1 MTAKRPMAINTH
13 PPILNSFPPFFGV
26 RRELKIP
33 PLERIDFAAVDGTAL
48 CMYHPKRDALH
59 LKGEGRCPVILTPGT
74 AMSALSYC
82 IDTVKCN
89 FVEFLVEQGFDV
101 WLFDWRT
108 SPLLAAHEQSYT
120 VDDVARCDWPA
131 AVEKVRSL
139 TGQEQVAVM
148 AHCLS
153 SPCFM
158 LSLVRGY
165 TDCKHVSALV
175 ASQVGLHLELT
186 PFGRLKVHTRL
197 DRLLPTGE
205 VIHEKQSQVNFQL
218 SDAVISGLSI
228 FIPKAYGCYN
238 AACYRQSATFGDI
251 ILHSRLNPKTHA
263 IMGELLPECSTGFL
277 KDVAF
282 WLRKNCVLK
291 KEDFAHLDRL
301 QLPITFISGS
311 ENRMFVPEGT
321 ARTYELLREKNGPE
335 NYERK
340 VYPGFGHLDCFIS
353 DAGRTKMWPD
363 ITKALGN
370 GDRQKRCRTPSRL
383 RTLGLAF
390 RERMSGTLVWGEP
403 DPEAAARR
411 PERPDNTVS
420 IVWVITI
427 LDLKA
432 FLRSREEKKSADTS
446 PKHSSRLRSA
456 LDYAGHVHSWI
467 EPGSEAVTVKPFRFT
482 YRGETVLGHN
492 DGVFKPFV
500 QDKVDPK
507 LKLIIYE
514 TCLEQN
520 GKEYYLIGEKR
531 LTKGSIANLC
541 KETTT
546 LWVKLHEGKNETGQI
561 VASGCLTQ
569 KPLDLMRLLFSMH
582 AINATRANE
591 KIEAPV
597 KYIRFFLD
605 GLWNIYRNSNA
616 IKATR
621 VIKNIGAAVKYI
633 AYFLLGLFLSEFW
646 NTHRRRP

>member
-1 MTAKRPMAINTH
+1 MTINNH

-26 RRELKIP
+26 RRELRIP
-33 PLERIDFAAVDGTAL
+33 PLEQIDFAALDGSAL
-48 CMYHPKRDALH
+48 RMYHPKRGAHQPKED
-59 LKGEGRCPVILTPGT
+59 GRTPVILAAGT
-74 AMSALSYC
+74 AMTALSYC
-82 IDTVKCN
+82 IDTVRCN
-89 FVEFLVEQGFDV
+89 FVELLVEQGLDV

-108 SPLLAAHEQSYT
+108 SPLLAAHEQPYT
-120 VDDVARCDWPA
+120 LDDVARCDWPA

-139 TGQEQVAVM
+139 TGHEQVAVM

-158 LSLVRGY
+158 LSLLRGY
-165 TDCKHVSALV
+165 TECKHVSALV
-175 ASQVGLHLELT
+175 ASQVGVHPELT
-186 PFGRLKVHTRL
+186 PFGRLKVNTRL

-205 VIHEKQSQVNFQL
+205 MIHEKPSQVNFQL
-218 SDAVISGLSI
+218 SDAVISGLAI
-228 FIPKAYGCYN
+228 FIPKAYCCHN
-238 AACYRQSATFGDI
+238 AACHRQSATFGDI

-263 IMGELLPECSTGFL
+263 MMGELLPECSTGFL
-277 KDVAF
+277 KDAAL
-282 WLRKNCVLK
+282 WLRKSCVLV

-321 ARTYELLREKNGPE
+321 ARTYKLLCDENGPE
-335 NYERK
+335 NYDRK

-353 DAGRTKMWPD
+353 DAGRTEMWPD
-363 ITKALGN
+363 IAKALGN
-370 GDRQKRCRTPSRL
+370 GDRQKRCRTPSSL

-390 RERMSGTLVWGEP
+390 RERMSGTLVWGES

-432 FLRSREEKKSADTS
+432 FLRNREEKESADTS
-446 PKHSSRLRSA
+446 PKQSGRLRSGP
-456 LDYAGHVHSWI
+456 DCAGHVHSWL
-467 EPGSEAVTVKPFRFT
+467 EPGSDAVTVKPFRFT
-482 YRGETVLGHN
+482 YRGETVLGN
-492 DGVFKPFV
+492 SDGIFKLFV
-500 QDKVDPK
+500 QDKVDRD

-520 GKEYYLIGEKR
+520 EKEYYLAGEKR
-531 LTKGSIANLC
+531 LTKGSTANLWTQ
-541 KETTT
+541 TTT

-561 VASGCLTQ
+561 VASGRLTL
-569 KPLDLMRLLFSMH
+569 KPFDLIRMLLSMH
-582 AINATRANE
+582 TINSTRAIE

-605 GLWNIYRNSNA
+605 GLWIIYRNIRV

-621 VIKNIGAAVKYI
+621 VVKNIGAPIKYI

-646 NTHRRRP
+646 NTRRRRP

>member
-1 MTAKRPMAINTH
+1 MTAKRAMAIDIH
-13 PPILNSFPPFFGV
+13 PAIFSSFPPFFGV
-26 RRELKIP
+26 RREPKIP
-33 PLERIDFAAVDGTAL
+33 PLERIDFAAVDGAPL
-48 CMYHPKRDALH
+48 CMYHPKHDAHH
-59 LKGEGRCPVILTPGT
+59 LKGNGRCPVIVAAGT
-74 AMSALSYC
+74 AMTALSYC

-89 FVEFLVEQGFDV
+89 LVEFLVEQGFDV

-165 TDCKHVSALV
+165 TDRKHVSALV

-186 PFGRLKVHTRL
+186 PFGRLKVNTRL

-205 VIHEKQSQVNFQL
+205 MIHEKLSQVNLQL

-238 AACYRQSATFGDI
+238 PACYRQSATFGDI

-263 IMGELLPECSTGFL
+263 VMGELLPECSTGFL

-282 WLRKNCVLK
+282 WLRKNSVLK

-321 ARTYELLREKNGPE
+321 ARTYKLLCDKNGPE

-340 VYPGFGHLDCFIS
+340 VYAGFGHLDCFIS
-353 DAGRTKMWPD
+353 DAGRTEIWPD
-363 ITKALGN
+363 IAKALGN

-383 RTLGLAF
+383 RALGLAF

-420 IVWVITI
+420 IVWCITI
-427 LDLKA
+427 LDLNA
-432 FLRSREEKKSADTS
+432 FLRSGEEKESTDAS
-446 PKHSSRLRSA
+446 PKQSGRLRSEP
-456 LDYAGHVHSWI
+456 AGHIHTWI
-467 EPGSEAVTVKPFRFT
+467 EPGSDAATVKPFRFT
-482 YRGETVLGHN
+482 YRGETVLGHD
-492 DGVFKPFV
+492 DGVFKLFV
-500 QDKVDPK
+500 QDKADQN

-514 TCLEQN
+514 TRLEQDE
-520 GKEYYLIGEKR
+520 KEYYLTGEKR
-531 LTKGSIANLC
+531 LTKGSIANLWM
-541 KETTT
+541 ETTT
-546 LWVKLHEGKNETGQI
+546 LWVKLHEGKSETGQI
-561 VASGCLTQ
+561 VASGRLTQ
-569 KPLDLMRLLFSMH
+569 RPLDLIRLLFSMH
-582 AINATRANE
+582 ATNATRAGE
-591 KIEAPV
+591 KIEAPA

-605 GLWNIYRNSNA
+605 GLWNTCRNSSA

-621 VIKNIGAAVKYI
+621 VLKSIGAAVKYI

-646 NTHRRRP
+646 NSHRRRP

>member
-1 MTAKRPMAINTH
+1 MTAKRAMTIDTH
-13 PPILNSFPPFFGV
+13 PAIFSSFPPFFGV

-33 PLERIDFAAVDGTAL
+33 PLERIDFAAVDGSVL
-48 CMYHPKRDALH
+48 GLYHPKRDAHH
-59 LKGEGRCPVILTPGT
+59 LKGGGRIPVILAPGT
-74 AMSALSYC
+74 AMTALSYC

-89 FVEFLVEQGFDV
+89 IVEFLVEQGFDV

-108 SPLLAAHEQSYT
+108 SPLLAAHEQPYT
-120 VDDVARCDWPA
+120 LDDVARCDWPA

-139 TGQEQVAVM
+139 TGQDQVAVM

-165 TDCKHVSALV
+165 TDRKHVSALV

-186 PFGRLKVHTRL
+186 PFGRLKVNTHL

-205 VIHEKQSQVNFQL
+205 MIHEKLSQVNFQW

-238 AACYRQSATFGDI
+238 PACYRQSATFGDI

-263 IMGELLPECSTGFL
+263 VMGELLPECSTGFL

-282 WLRKNCVLK
+282 WLRKNSVLK

-321 ARTYELLREKNGPE
+321 ARTYKLLCDKNGPE

-353 DAGRTKMWPD
+353 DAGRTNMWPD
-363 ITKALGN
+363 IANALGN
-370 GDRQKRCRTPSRL
+370 GNKQKRCGTPSTL

-390 RERMSGTLVWGEP
+390 RERMSGTLVWGES

-427 LDLKA
+427 LDLNA
-432 FLRSREEKKSADTS
+432 FLRSREEKESAHNLPMQS
-446 PKHSSRLRSA
+446 GRLSSGP
-456 LDYAGHVHSWI
+456 DYAGHVHTWI
-467 EPGSEAVTVKPFRFT
+467 EPGSDAVTVKPFRFT
-482 YRGETVLGHN
+482 YRGETVSGKN
-492 DGVFKPFV
+492 DGVIKLFV
-500 QDKVDPK
+500 QDKADRN

-514 TCLEQN
+514 TCFEQN
-520 GKEYYLIGEKR
+520 RKEYYLTGEKR
-531 LTKGSIANLC
+531 LTKGSIANLWM
-541 KETTT
+541 ETTT
-546 LWVKLHEGKNETGQI
+546 LWVKLHEGKDETGQI

-582 AINATRANE
+582 AINATRASE

-597 KYIRFFLD
+597 KYIRFFL
-605 GLWNIYRNSNA
+605 GSLWSIYRNSKA
-616 IKATR
+616 IKAAR
-621 VIKNIGAAVKYI
+621 VVKSIGAAAKHI

-646 NTHRRRP
+646 NSHRRRP